1 MDTTGEL
8 INARMEQMSK
18 KWFAERSRTQMTLG
32 GLIDVLE
39 SMDRNTPVNLG
50 DPHSYRGYYS
60 DLGLTPCDAT
70 VQDLLND
77 CRSAMGRVFYGYK
90 GGEFIMH
97 QNTPVWVASWG
108 STGRKLM
115 AVNPNGDYITAPD
128 ERDEY

>member
-1 MDTTGEL
+1 MDDAL
-8 INARMEQMSK
+8 IENTLRTMTAE
-18 KWFAERSRTQMTLG
+18 WFKERSRTQMTIG
-32 GLIDVLE
+32 KLIDVLE
-39 SMDRNTPVNLG
+39 SMYRNTPVNLG

-97 QNTPVWVASWG
+97 ENTPVWVASWG

-115 AVNPNGDYITAPD
+115 TVHSNGDYTTAPD
-128 ERDEY
+128 EY